1 MPPLEA
7 IYQMAFMADALEPAC
22 ERWAA
27 TTGAGPF
34 FLFDPMAFID
44 PRYLGRPA
52 DPGIAIALGFS
63 GDLCI
68 ELIERRRSGPSVF
81 DGAAPGQLH
90 HVARL
95 TDDLD
100 ATLAAMA
107 RSDFDAPFTGR
118 FAPDTRMA
126 FVDTR
131 AAIGC
136 WTELIEANAD
146 IEAALAMIRSAHAGW
161 DGKDPCRRF

>member
-1 MPPLEA
+1 MRPLEA
-7 IYQMAFMADALEPAC
+7 VYQIAFMVDALVPAC

-34 FLFDPMAFID
+34 FLFDPMTFID
-44 PRYLGRPA
+44 PRLRGQPS

-63 GDLCI
+63 GNLCI
-68 ELIERRRSGPSVF
+68 ELIERRGTQPSVF
-81 DGAAPGQLH
+81 DGTAPGQLH

-95 TDDLD
+95 TDEIE
-100 ATLAAMA
+100 AALTGMA
-107 RSDFDAPFTGR
+107 LQDFEVPFKGR

-131 AAIGC
+131 ATIGC
-136 WTELIEANAD
+136 WTELIQFNAD
-146 IEAALAMIRSAHAGW
+146 IEGALGMIEAAHAGW
-161 DGKDPCRRF
+161 DGAKPCRQL